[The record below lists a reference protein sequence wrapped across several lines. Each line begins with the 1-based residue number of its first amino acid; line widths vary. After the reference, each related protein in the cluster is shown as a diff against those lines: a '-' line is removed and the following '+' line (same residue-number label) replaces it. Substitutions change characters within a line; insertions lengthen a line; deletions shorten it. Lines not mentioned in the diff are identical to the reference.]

1 MNTHIVKSGEDNL
14 DKIAAQ
20 YGLTGGDLAVYNRLP
35 SSKVVPGQELKLEL
49 PKDALPIKVKLGK
62 GDSLE
67 TVAKHF
73 NTSVDR
79 IKLLNNL
86 KDSNVGEGTSLIAWD
101 PFRMNY
107 TKISKPEDLDT
118 LARQLNTT
126 KDKLLEANPHVDI
139 TKVSSETSINIPW
152 QLNRYV
158 EPIKETKTYSFPE
171 PLKIPTAKAEEVV
184 TTKLPEYKEYY
195 KFSTPKPEAKGLIYD
210 IPFISS
216 KARDIKATEYFNNI
230 SKELTNINTA
240 AFKSYKEA
248 EAKGNKE
255 LMWKLLSYIQNTNKE
270 FERVTGLKS
279 GTDVSKAIEAIK
291 YPEKSRIDDYL
302 TDQIVKETTEKVKK
316 IMPEAE
322 EVGIT
327 DDVSYQRYKNEVYDN
342 TIKIENEGITK
353 GYIAKSSDGKVS
365 YTDKADKILNT
376 YVKDNDAMKSL
387 YTSLDATQEFWETF
401 PKDFEACL
409 LTADPIKR
417 TEYQKQFKNKYS
429 DLSLV
434 DQMNPK
440 FLAYNNLYLE
450 DQDLGSKLDD
460 IINEKLPKIKNNDII
475 LEVLTSGNPDSYSDL
490 LKQNNI
496 SSNDVAI
503 VGNLLDEYYNYN
515 TKRIALGEQIDAIG
529 KDLTNSINTIQST
542 ILNYD
547 SKTNLQNF
555 FIQGAQPTSKFGEAL
570 KGLAIAKHQASQVR
584 GTTLAENI
592 DSVYLSDLF
601 NWMDKYNSSA
611 ATLNKVNQL
620 DLVYGEQSNRLFE
633 RREEKKLES
642 ILPSN
647 WFNENYSDIKTWE
660 KILVPLQYT
669 IQRLA
674 ESKNPVVSSGTQN
687 ILKTMDYYMNDIV
700 GKTIIPATLKVPV
713 TYGSMILYAYPEYLT
728 LQAQKAMGQLT
739 DEEYDKKIATWDK
752 DLQTFAKLQ
761 FGINRFNFNNVSS
774 VFNQLSTS
782 NIVTVEKP
790 MLDAMGKEMVNE
802 HGKPLTYKK
811 HYNEITLWKDW
822 NLYDVLKN
830 GNRLDLYREIQ
841 SLNPDKDLTKL
852 KSLDK
857 VILPRIDEGIGSGM
871 VRGSENYIYNPQTFF
886 EKTILNPEQIETVNQ
901 LVEIFYDP
909 LTYVTYGIEGLA
921 KTAVSPIRFI
931 RDVEGKA
938 LSTGLRESFIK
949 GSESLLTNGSRFTFL
964 SRKIPQLASLYSN
977 LNSKIVSAAE
987 KMFPDTASKW
997 YHIPAKLD
1005 AAKADFIAKKT
1016 MPTSYA
1022 NLKRAIKVIDFFE
1035 KPIDVD
1041 LFRLPGKVSEAA
1053 LKIKRI
1059 FDINY
1064 IIDNLS
1070 KIKTEVIPVEK
1081 LTKEGIVII
1090 RDSNGKQFIGKVIRT
1105 QGATD
1110 ISGEVMYGGK
1120 KVKIDSS
1127 VSKSFDIQ
1135 LADGS
1140 FKSFIQKQVKEI
1152 KAPTSKELKSIDS
1165 AWKAID
1171 PMDSY
1176 ISDFIENN
1184 IETIRTI
1191 GVVDIP
1197 SKNNYIAINI
1207 KGIKKPITGKII
1219 NKTSKEVGI
1228 LLADKTKKT
1237 LALNK
1242 IKEIKLIDPRE
1253 IKDLVIKWN
1262 DTFPSEVESK
1272 FLSPLKNKIATEVGR
1287 IDNALNWFSA
1297 GQLISKLPPSLRVT
1311 ASDLINRAGFT
1322 LNNRAALDTKLMFDY
1337 YAQAFKNDKKIL
1349 QTRVRQGDKYID
1361 LAWNE
1366 RVDKNG
1372 KIFKVEGLTKKAV
1385 VENKI
1390 ENLLLNAEAATL
1402 EDWKVLCK
1410 YGVYPSTL
1418 KSAIEKLAI
1427 QISRG
1432 DEVSKVL
1439 LKNGNFISDLVRALD
1454 PNSFNPSLQKV
1465 KIRFGE
1471 EYTKYLYDNGITSR
1485 PGINKIFEIANEYN
1499 KKIANTSD
1507 EAIII
1512 RAKEEIRKTYG
1523 DESLRLSEGI
1533 VDIYQTYTKELLQK
1547 QRSIIDPFYIDIP
1560 NNIEVGF
1567 KENKVILSKVD
1578 DKAITVKDIF
1588 FKRKGS
1594 TIPEKLFKAGTKKS
1608 EILEYLNKI
1617 ILDERFDY
1625 LQGEKIL
1632 KGIEARDIIRELYQ
1646 DAIDNVKNPKIKEI
1660 YNRYVKTGE
1669 NINLDDFISF
1679 IETYRNL
1686 KDLDYTSF
1694 KQIKDVIQRQY
1705 KGADEFDK
1713 IRLEVLKLL
1722 DGKKPFFRNH
1732 DIGNSIGTL
1741 LNLRRSTPKELDI
1754 AAKTING
1761 VFKGKKVTAKN
1772 KRFLVLD
1779 TETTGTNI
1787 VKDNI
1792 IEFGWKVIDGEGN
1805 IIPDS
1810 EGKFYRKYDKDFS
1823 KKLLEGDAQKIH
1835 GITDDIISKEGQDFG
1850 IILDN
1855 LINEINN
1862 VDGVIAHNA
1871 DFDIGILREELKRNK
1886 ISADTVFYGKEIID
1900 TIKSIDNNFKGKSLL
1915 EMYNQYVGGTYD
1927 AHDALADVNAL
1938 AQIYKQAYADGKV
1951 SKFVFTDN
1959 TSSIHKNLVSLKD
1972 QLQTLEETRRITP
1985 GLGVGEQPNWTATK
1999 PKEKDELIRIRKE
2012 FVDYLFGD
2020 SLETILKS
2028 SEEDIVKNVTEKTAQ
2043 IFDIVDGQRTFKKR
2057 KNMKQSDKTILQ
2069 IVNQY
2074 HDKIKE
2080 LSVNE
2085 KRLSKELK
2093 SLEAK
2098 KKDTKIIKKELEDIN
2113 NKIIELKKKD
2123 WEPLSED
2130 SGIIVIHQDYGSTDL
2145 EKAELKRLSSEGY
2158 RFLIMSKDYKRFGGK
2173 ILPAIKALR
2182 DLGLA
2187 EEFDMTKPLAKG
2199 QVFDF
2204 YTLNL
2209 KSRKLLSGEL
2219 YDIYSNI
2226 IKDSNGN
2233 IDYLTRLIL
2242 DAKDQSKSNLISVN
2256 MSLVSNMKQ
2265 FAKDELLNIDDTIG
2279 MASKYSD
2286 FLYKYISEHKDWFN
2300 NPDIILNELKFIKD
2314 INGAR
2319 LILSEKSA
2327 IASYLLKALDNLKE
2341 NNVDV
2346 FNLNNLTPAGI
2357 KAKEMFDSIMDSNV
2371 MDPVNE
2377 QKVIKILDTKFSKEL
2392 KASTDMPI
2400 SDKNV
2405 FLSRNEY
2412 YSLPEN
2418 KVLELKEWLDL
2429 PENKFHLDRID
2440 SSKDKL
2446 IDNEAMS
2453 AYLSYKN
2460 NKKITPYD
2468 DYVFFKEQESVNVDQ
2483 IGLTIDKDE
2492 SKGTI
2497 TLKELS
2503 DDYGVLEYLDDQ
2515 LQKFGYESQSS
2526 IALSDDLMKQLGAK
2540 KIKEIDANGH
2550 ERNVWVVNVE
2560 KIFNE
2565 RVSNFGKKSLVPIKK
2580 ERLDI
2585 STVKKLPAGI
2595 YDDGIILKKRNKNGE
2610 MIIEVSNIYNNNV
2623 DNKIVY
2629 VLSPESQLEKSYR
2642 DGDILITSVDQE
2654 INHKNYL
2661 NILDEDRRE
2670 LYKPIKYNDIDTDKN
2685 VIDFSSD
2692 PNKEKKYNIYKTS
2705 INNETG
2711 EVKFVLSKK
2720 DINENNLNDNLNS
2733 FIDKDKSYKI
2743 QNATEWH
2750 ENLNQKAI
2758 NNFDKKM
2765 EMEEGVRSGDIMSYS
2780 VDPIPESLY
2789 DLTKKEVEREKIQ
2802 PIMVDR
2808 VVQNVDTF
2816 DIKNLDGTISLIPG
2830 NKVITFENIFSAD
2843 KASGNTKV
2851 FPKPKELSTFEYLS
2865 LDLNKLRSSLRSE
2878 KTHIDYIIVDVLDVK
2893 YISNLEKELSTIKD
2907 VVKHSELSNRINNYK
2922 QNLKIVDKL
2931 EKTIKSDTSTI
2942 DNISNVKVYR
2952 INRAEDIVLDGDRDS
2967 VNAIKNHYYKKEKGL
2982 IVSDNTFDTQTFF
2995 NAKMFSPRERNVI
3008 NTINDVYRNIN
3019 LVVGAEKGA
3028 GVDWIFSKQSSLFT
3042 DTLDLDASL
3051 EKLVNNV
3058 ERAIAK
3064 DTINKDILNL
3074 ISNTNRTW
3082 HGKEIVVIGLDN
3094 AKYVSREFYEAIDDL
3109 KGKNCT
3115 FIFSKTP
3122 TKLELE
3128 MRTYIKNK
3136 GLKVKD
3142 MDLDNAPVLGGR
3154 HPLLKDSDLQKQQ
3167 DELMKKTGFV
3177 LLVGKIDDVGGVIPK
3192 PVLISQAA
3200 RDAGTLVYSDSKII
3214 RDQMRLLNSF
3224 FGTNIK
3230 EAYKLPGLPLKLELF
3245 NNVITP
3251 EQALEKAIKAS
3262 ARKALKVE
3270 WYKWKTEQVE
3280 NYRTEI
3286 EEKFKELGEIGGE
3299 TRDLTLAREAIEE
3312 LVRRFERLFTPIE
3325 DNILKWRGK
3334 EDSLDKVLRLQR
3346 KKLMGDLAYDL
3357 ATGKKNWDVFD
3368 TYLKKGVLPSKMYS
3382 TMNFGVKTIRFINS
3396 LPGYAQGAFIM
3407 FVLRLS
3413 PRWYIN
3419 NAIDDTVKTF
3429 LIERNFNRFLSALWL
3444 NTRVYTYF
3452 GSTIMKHI
3460 GTDTGLNR
3468 IVIPFYRLWNK
3479 LNLMDAKTLEKKIAE
3494 LRVKKDFNLVEW
3506 LSEHD
3511 MEDFSKFVDT
3521 DGDIILKRKD
3531 GSDLNLTAQD
3541 RNYYLSAGIQ
3551 ESFTDADEAMK
3562 AYNAMTPDNPWK
3574 AIKKKTKEYGTNLD
3588 YFSAQSERMRRSF
3601 VLYRALQNQT
3611 IKLVEAK
3618 ALIKDFFFDYRD
3630 INRAVMVMRKFF
3642 PFFSFNYFT
3651 VKLFLKLLLGKYG
3664 YQTFRAGMA
3673 LMEVWEANTQ
3683 NLPEIYKD
3691 RISLKIGG
3699 KEYLIRPNLSL
3710 LDVLKFM
3717 HNPGEQIETM
3727 AENPSKMIL
3736 GLGYGPVVGNVV
3748 NELSGT
3754 DYYSPSR
3761 SALRKLGWS
3770 YSEIEREIS
3779 NYEETQKEEVD
3790 DFDKLYKVMYAIVPQ
3805 IDLLNNI
3812 LFKLDAGFE
3821 KSDNLLK
3828 SKRFREITKLFGI
3841 NIFEWDAI
3849 DKLQNKI
3856 FSLPPSIRNYYIDSI
3871 KKEDPEV
3878 YKEFNR
3884 QSLIGLWVKKVNEGA
3899 SEQEILDAMKERYTQ
3914 NTYYGL
3920 EEEEN
3925 GKGDEWLRTN
3935 PDRKVIMEKLWAE
3948 APTDTRKEYNEKVRE
3963 AEADRRNITQII
3975 EETIPKNLNTMTNV
3989 LKYQALGE
3997 DFTTTINRDLLVK
4010 DLTNKGL
4017 NLKQINTLIA
4027 NKYAD
4032 AGVDFIREEQVN
4044 QKKSESEKYKNLSL
4058 EEKKAL
4064 KIEDDIFTQKMKV
4077 INRFLPG
4084 DGLSSDETATAFRRW
4099 EDSFDTYLTAKE
4111 KQRYLDS
4118 LPDSQRILKSAMT
4131 DYISRW
4137 GKIID
4142 GVESY
4147 NYYSTFNSQP
4157 EWFKQ
4162 FYFIAHP
4169 DAKIY
4174 YPVAT
4179 ERERRLQEIASKMD
4193 KGINTTKDRLALEEW
4208 FWNQTDAIKAWE
4220 KEKPETIKKFRE
4232 KKDYIIN
4239 FQVPL
4244 QSFANINNWVGY
4256 YNFILSP
4263 NNSKY
4268 LKAWSESGEADR
4280 TPEQIKID
4288 AEKKIQIAK
4297 ASKEF
4302 YSLPSKTWEDQKAKQ
4317 EWLDKNTELREWW
4330 DRNKTP
4336 QEKELSKKV
4345 QQYQLMK
4352 FDFDPTK
4359 GDVYTQWRKLTL
4371 SRDQFLKDNPEVLAY
4386 LNKGSADN
4394 LESTVI
4400 QKKLK
4405 IFNSLSTEKQAEY
4418 IDSNPDLSEYFLAGV
4433 PEQIR
4438 SVRKLQDQYFDIK
4451 EKDYKSKDDYY
4462 DARNSF
4468 LSSHKELQKY
4478 WDTMSLPASAF
4489 NDKDLFNKYQNY
4501 LSKINKYFDSVSASG
4516 LNDFMRIG
4524 LLSLNPYQVPGD
4536 SPEDKWLKGK
4546 VYSSAMQT
4554 WIRLLDDNKSIGM
4567 YFFRQL
4573 PNWIRQQYYKNHP
4586 EKMAMANYSLG
4597 NWFGQSV
4604 WSNAQ
4609 NNPNAIWAL
4618 QQQKRYGSN
4627 IPFSI
4632 SKKVENI
4639 LIASGLWEDRSKWN
4653 TSMWNEWQLSRA
4665 AKLNGLR
4672 SSDVATN
4679 PLIKKELFRASQ
4691 MFGKVA
4697 PIPSGIYKK
4706 NIKWLPMPVVLPAD
4720 IMSGNAMSLLESE
4733 SMQAPSVYTEEEKP
4747 RNLQEQKVLDNKE

>member
-14 DKIAAQ
+14 EQIAGQ
-20 YGLTGGDLAVYNRLP
+20 YGLKAGDLAIYNRLP
-35 SSKVVPGQELKLEL
+35 NNKVVPGQELKLEL
-49 PKDALPIKVKLGK
+49 PKNALPIKVKLGK
-62 GDSLE
+62 GDSLD

-79 IKLLNNL
+79 LKLLNNL
-86 KDSNVGEGTSLIAWD
+86 KDSNVGEGTSIIAWD
-101 PFRMNY
+101 PFRYNY
-107 TKISKPEDLDT
+107 TKINKPEDLDT
-118 LARQLNTT
+118 LARQFNTT
-126 KDKLLEANPHVDI
+126 KEKILEANPHVDI
-139 TKVSSETSINIPW
+139 TKVSPETSINIPW
-152 QLNRYV
+152 QLNQYI
-158 EPIKETKTYSFPE
+158 EPKEAKISSFPE

-184 TTKLPEYKEYY
+184 TTKFPEYKEYY

-210 IPFISS
+210 IPFLSD
-216 KARDIKATEYFNNI
+216 KVRDIKATEYFNNI
-230 SKELTNINTA
+230 SKELTDVNTK
-240 AFKSYKEA
+240 AFKAYKEA
-248 EAKGNKE
+248 EQKGNKE
-255 LMWKLLSYIQNTNKE
+255 VMWKLLSYIQNTNKE
-270 FERVTGLKS
+270 FEKVTGLKS
-279 GTDVSKAIEAIK
+279 GTDVSKAIDNIQF
-291 YPEKSRIDDYL
+291 PEKARIDDYL
-302 TDQIVKETTEKVKK
+302 TNQIAKETAEKVKK

-322 EVGIT
+322 EIGIT
-327 DDVSYQRYKNEVYDN
+327 DDASYQRYKNEAYDN
-342 TIKIENEGITK
+342 TIKIENDGITK
-353 GYIAKSSDGKVS
+353 GFIIKSSDGKVS
-365 YTDKADKILNT
+365 YTDKADKILNA
-376 YVKDNDAMKSL
+376 YVKDNEAMKTL
-387 YTSLDATQEFWETF
+387 YTSLDATQEFWEQF

-409 LTADPIKR
+409 LTADPLKR
-417 TEYQKQFKNKYS
+417 AGYQKAFKDKYS
-429 DLSLV
+429 DLSLIE
-434 DQMNPK
+434 QMNPK

-450 DQDLGSKLDD
+450 DQDLADKLDD
-460 IINEKLPKIKNNDII
+460 IINEKLPKINNSDII
-475 LEVLTSGNPDSYSDL
+475 IDVLTSGNPDSYSDL
-490 LKQNNI
+490 LRQNNI
-496 SSNDVAI
+496 SSDDVAI

-515 TKRIALGEQIDAIG
+515 TKRVALGDQIDAIS
-529 KDLTNSINTIQST
+529 KDLTNNINAIQNT

-547 SKTNLQNF
+547 TKTNLQNF
-555 FIQGAQPTSKFGEAL
+555 FIQGAKPTSKFGEAL
-570 KGLAIAKHQASQVR
+570 KGLAIAKHQASQIR

-611 ATLNKVNQL
+611 AGLNKVNQL
-620 DLVYGEQSNRLFE
+620 DIIYGEQSNRLFQ

-660 KILVPLQYT
+660 KILVPLQYS
-669 IQRLA
+669 IQQLA
-674 ESKNPVVSSGTQN
+674 ESKNPLVSDGTKN
-687 ILKTMDYYMNDIV
+687 LLKTMDYYMNDIV
-700 GKTIIPATLKVPV
+700 GKTIIPAALKVPV
-713 TYGSMILYAYPEYLT
+713 TYGSMMLYAYPEYLT
-728 LQAQKAMGQLT
+728 LQAQRAMGQLT
-739 DEEYDKKIATWDK
+739 DEEYNRRIATWDQ

-761 FGINRFNFNNVSS
+761 FGINRFNFGNVSS

-782 NIVTVEKP
+782 NIITVEKP
-790 MLDAMGKEMVNE
+790 MLDAMGKEMIDE
-802 HGKPLTYKK
+802 LGKPITYKK

-841 SLNPDKDLTKL
+841 GLNPNKDLTNL

-886 EKTILNPEQIETVNQ
+886 EKTILNPEQIETINQ

-909 LTYVTYGIEGLA
+909 LTYVTYGVEGLA
-921 KTAVSPIRFI
+921 KTAVAPIKFI
-931 RDVEGKA
+931 KDVEGKA
-938 LSTGLRESFIK
+938 LATGLRESFIK

-964 SRKIPQLASLYSN
+964 SRKIPRLASLYSN
-977 LNSKIVSAAE
+977 LNSKIASAAE

-1005 AAKADFIAKKT
+1005 AAKADFISKKN

-1022 NLKRAIKVIDFFE
+1022 NLKRVIKFTEFFE
-1035 KPIDVD
+1035 KPIDVG
-1041 LFRLPGKVSEAA
+1041 LFRVPGKVSEEA
-1053 LKIKRI
+1053 LKIKRA

-1064 IIDNLS
+1064 IVDNLP

-1081 LTKEGIVII
+1081 LTKEGVVII
-1090 RDSNGKQFIGKVIRT
+1090 TDSKGKQFIGKVTRT
-1105 QGATD
+1105 PGTTD
-1110 ISGEVMYGGK
+1110 IAGQIVYWGK
-1120 KVKIDSS
+1120 KVKIDPS
-1127 VSKSFDIQ
+1127 VAKSFDIQ

-1140 FKSFIQKQVKEI
+1140 FKSFTQKQIKEI
-1152 KAPTSKELKSIDS
+1152 KTPISKELKSLNS
-1165 AWKAID
+1165 AWKSTN
-1171 PMDSY
+1171 PLNSY
-1176 ISDFIENN
+1176 ISDFIDNN
-1184 IETIRTI
+1184 LSKIRTI

-1197 SKNNYIAINI
+1197 NKNDYIVVNI
-1207 KGIKKPITGKII
+1207 KGIKKPVTGKII
-1219 NKTSKEVGI
+1219 NKTSKEVEI
-1228 LLADKTKKT
+1228 LLSDKTIKT
-1237 LALNK
+1237 LQLSK
-1242 IKEIKLIDPRE
+1242 IKEIKLVDPRE
-1253 IKDLVIKWN
+1253 IKDLVFKWN
-1262 DTFPSEVESK
+1262 DTFPSELESS

-1297 GQLISKLPPSLRVT
+1297 GQLISKLPPALRVT

-1337 YAQAFKNDKKIL
+1337 FAQAFKNDKRVL
-1349 QTRVRQGDKYID
+1349 STRVRQGDKYID

-1366 RVDKNG
+1366 RLTKDG
-1372 KIFKVEGLTKKAV
+1372 KIIKVEGLTKKDV
-1385 VENKI
+1385 VSNKI
-1390 ENLLLNAEAATL
+1390 ESLLLNPESATL
-1402 EDWKVLCK
+1402 DDWKVLTK

-1418 KSAIEKLAI
+1418 KTAIEKLSI
-1427 QISRG
+1427 QLSRG
-1432 DEVSKVL
+1432 DEVSKIL
-1439 LKNGNFISDLVRALD
+1439 LKNGDFISDLVRALD
-1454 PNSFNPSLQKV
+1454 PNSFNPVLQKI
-1465 KIRFGE
+1465 KIRFDE
-1471 EYTKYLYDNGITSR
+1471 EYSEYLSNNGIESR
-1485 PGINKIFEIANEYN
+1485 DSIKKVFYIANEYN
-1499 KKIANTSD
+1499 KKIANTD
-1507 EAIII
+1507 NIDIISK
-1512 RAKEEIRKTYG
+1512 AKEEISKTYG
-1523 DESLRLSEGI
+1523 DEMLRLSEGI
-1533 VDIYQTYTKELLQK
+1533 VDIYHAYTNELLQK

-1560 NNIEVGF
+1560 TSIELGF
-1567 KENKVILSKVD
+1567 KDNKVILSKFNNEAVS
-1578 DKAITVKDIF
+1578 VKDIF

-1594 TIPEKLFKAGTKKS
+1594 IEPEKYFKAGTKKS
-1608 EILEYLNKI
+1608 EILEALNKI
-1617 ILDERFDY
+1617 ILDERLDY
-1625 LQGEKIL
+1625 LEGEKVI
-1632 KGIEARDIIRELYQ
+1632 KGIEGRDIIREFYQ
-1646 DAIDNVKNPKIKEI
+1646 DAIDNVKNPKIKEL
-1660 YNRYVKTGE
+1660 YDRYLKTGD
-1669 NINLDDFISF
+1669 NLNLDDFISF

-1694 KQIKDVIQRQY
+1694 KQIKDVIKRQY

-1713 IRLEVLKLL
+1713 IRLEVLNLL
-1722 DGKKPFFRNH
+1722 ESKKPFFRNH
-1732 DIGNSIGTL
+1732 DVGNTIGTL
-1741 LNLRRSTPKELDI
+1741 LNLRRATPKELDV
-1754 AAKTING
+1754 ASKTVNE
-1761 VFKGKKVTAKN
+1761 VFKNRKLTAKN
-1772 KRFLVLD
+1772 SKRFLVLD
-1779 TETTGTNI
+1779 TETTGTDIAND
-1787 VKDNI
+1787 KI

-1810 EGKFYRKYDKDFS
+1810 EGKYFRKYDKDFT
-1823 KKLLEGDAQKIH
+1823 KELLEGDSQKIH
-1835 GITDDIISKEGQDFG
+1835 GITDDTIIKEGQDFN
-1850 IILDN
+1850 IVLDN

-1871 DFDIGILREELKRNK
+1871 DFDIGILKAELKRNK
-1886 ISADTVFYGKEIID
+1886 ISPDVVFYGKEVID

-1938 AQIYKQAYADGKV
+1938 SEIYKKAYDNGKV
-1951 SKFVFTDN
+1951 SSFVFTDN
-1959 TSSIHKNLVSLKD
+1959 TSSIHKNLVVLKD

-1985 GLGVGEQPNWTATK
+1985 GLGVGEQPNWTATARK
-1999 PKEKDELIRIRKE
+1999 PEEELVRIREDLKGT
-2012 FVDYLFGD
+2012 LFD
-2020 SLETILKS
+2020 ISFDDILKS
-2028 SEEDIVKNVTEKTAQ
+2028 SEEEIVKNVAKKTAQ
-2043 IFDIVDGQRTFKKR
+2043 IFDIVDGQKAFKKR
-2057 KNMKQSDKTILQ
+2057 KNVKQPDKTIQ
-2069 IVNQY
+2069 EVIEQY
-2074 HDKIKE
+2074 HDEIKILFSKEKKLIKE
-2080 LSVNE
+2080 INILDQ
-2085 KRLSKELK
+2085 
-2093 SLEAK
+2093 K
-2098 KKDTKIIKKELEDIN
+2098 KKDIKDKVIELNDLRKEIV
-2113 NKIIELKKKD
+2113 ELKKKD
-2123 WEPLSED
+2123 RDPLSYNDGFVAVSE
-2130 SGIIVIHQDYGSTDL
+2130 HYGSTIEEQKVLKDL
-2145 EKAELKRLSSEGY
+2145 SDKGY
-2158 RFLIMSKDYKRFGGK
+2158 RFVIFTTKPNRLIGDP
-2173 ILPAIKALR
+2173 IVAVKALR
-2182 DLGLA
+2182 EFGLA
-2187 EEFDMTKPLAKG
+2187 EEFNMERPIAKG
-2199 QVFDF
+2199 QTFDF
-2204 YTLNL
+2204 YVKTIKSNKAVPGDFLNVFNEIT
-2209 KSRKLLSGEL
+2209 KNSKASDVLSEIISDTK
-2219 YDIYSNI
+2219 DINKNNI
-2226 IKDSNGN
+2226 IS
-2233 IDYLTRLIL
+2233 IYLGYVNRLKKFSKGKELKL
-2242 DAKDQSKSNLISVN
+2242 D
-2256 MSLVSNMKQ
+2256 
-2265 FAKDELLNIDDTIG
+2265 IDDTIKIAVDG
-2279 MASKYSD
+2279 AN
-2286 FLYKYISEHKDWFN
+2286 FLYQYLSKPAQREWLN
-2300 NPDIILNELKFIKD
+2300 NPDIILSKLKFFID
-2314 INGAR
+2314 INNA
-2319 LILSEKSA
+2319 K
-2327 IASYLLKALDNLKE
+2327 LLLKE
-2341 NNVDV
+2341 NSDIVSYLIKTLDGFKDNEINIDT
-2346 FNLNNLTPAGI
+2346 FSNLTPSG
-2357 KAKEMFDSIMDSNV
+2357 KRYKEMFDLIMDSNV
-2371 MDPVNE
+2371 LDPE
-2377 QKVIKILDTKFSKEL
+2377 IASKIIEKLNTNYSKEL
-2392 KASTDMPI
+2392 KIADIVASSNTSNQILYPDEWFSIPGNEFKTM
-2400 SDKNV
+2400 DDYEDFV
-2405 FLSRNEY
+2405 FEANE
-2412 YSLPEN
+2412 
-2418 KVLELKEWLDL
+2418 ELKNTGVLDK
-2429 PENKFHLDRID
+2429 EYVD
-2440 SSKDKL
+2440 KDTGD
-2446 IDNEAMS
+2446 IVSPHD
-2453 AYLSYKN
+2453 LSYKQDYEDYLN
-2460 NKKITPYD
+2460 QELEKFGSDYQASLSLSEDIMKKLRAKKIT
-2468 DYVFFKEQESVNVDQ
+2468 E
-2483 IGLTIDKDE
+2483 IDK
-2492 SKGTI
+2492 KGFKKTAWI
-2497 TLKELS
+2497 INKN
-2503 DDYGVLEYLDDQ
+2503 DIRDY
-2515 LQKFGYESQSS
+2515 
-2526 IALSDDLMKQLGAK
+2526 
-2540 KIKEIDANGH
+2540 
-2550 ERNVWVVNVE
+2550 
-2560 KIFNE
+2560 
-2565 RVSNFGKKSLVPIKK
+2565 RVKNFGKNGLVPSHKK
-2580 ERLDI
+2580 KYLEI
-2585 STVKKLPAGI
+2585 SYNKKLPNGI
-2595 YDDGIILKKRNKNGE
+2595 YSDGIESIGKNKKGE
-2610 MIIEVSNIYNNNV
+2610 LVVTVDNVYQNNV
-2623 DNKIVY
+2623 DNKIIY
-2629 VLSPESQLEKSYR
+2629 ALSPDSLFDISSGKKILKMSKGKIPVIK
-2642 DGDILITSVDQE
+2642 DGDIIITSVDQE
-2654 INHKNYL
+2654 VNFKNYS
-2661 NILDEDRRE
+2661 E
-2670 LYKPIKYNDIDTDKN
+2670 
-2685 VIDFSSD
+2685 SD
-2692 PNKEKKYNIYKTS
+2692 PGEYRPKRLRGLEDNIDDRNIIDLSTDPDKKKEYNIY
-2705 INNETG
+2705 I
-2711 EVKFVLSKK
+2711 VKDSEDNGIEIDKLKSN
-2720 DINENNLNDNLNS
+2720 ILEDNLDG
-2733 FIDKDKSYKI
+2733 FVKEIIDSEKSYKI
-2743 QNATEWH
+2743 NDNVSWWEKI
-2750 ENLNQKAI
+2750 NQEVPVSLEKEI
-2758 NNFDKKM
+2758 DIEQSSISRKKIFIKDRM
-2765 EMEEGVRSGDIMSYS
+2765 
-2780 VDPIPESLY
+2780 PESLM
-2789 DLTKKEVEREKIQ
+2789 DLVTKKVVKEKPEEELIS
-2802 PIMVDR
+2802 R
-2808 VVQNVDTF
+2808 AVQNVDTF
-2816 DIKNLDGTISLIPG
+2816 DIKNEDNTVSLIQG
-2830 NKVITFENIFSAD
+2830 NKTITFENLFNAD
-2843 KASGNTKV
+2843 KASGNTKT
-2851 FPKPKELSTFEYLS
+2851 FPRPKELSTFDNLS
-2865 LDLNKLRSSLRSE
+2865 FDLNKLRSSLRNE
-2878 KTHIDYIIVDVLDVK
+2878 KTRIDYIIIDVPSSK
-2893 YISNLEKELSTIKD
+2893 YIAKLEKELLTVKD
-2907 VVKHSELSNRINNYK
+2907 AVKHAELSTKINTYK
-2922 QNLKIVDKL
+2922 QNIKSADKL
-2931 EKTIKSDTSTI
+2931 EKVIKSDTSTV
-2942 DNISNVKVYR
+2942 DNISNVKIYR
-2952 INRAEDIVLDGDRDS
+2952 INSADDIVLAGDLDS
-2967 VNAIKNHYYKKEKGL
+2967 IKAIKTDYFKKEKGL
-2982 IVSDNTFDTQTFF
+2982 IVSEDIYSTQKFF
-2995 NAKMFSPRERNVI
+2995 NAKMFSPRERNI
-3008 NTINDVYRNIN
+3008 RDTMDDVYRNIN
-3019 LVVGAEKGA
+3019 LIVGAEKGA

-3051 EKLVNNV
+3051 DKLVNNV
-3058 ERAIAK
+3058 ERALAK
-3064 DTINKDILNL
+3064 DKINQDVLKL
-3074 ISNTNRTW
+3074 ISNTNRSW
-3082 HGKEIVVIGLDN
+3082 DGKEIVIIGLDN

-3115 FIFSKTP
+3115 FIFSSTP
-3122 TKLELE
+3122 SKLELE

-3142 MDLDNAPVLGGR
+3142 INLDNIPVLGGR
-3154 HPLLKDSDLQKQQ
+3154 KKLLKDSDLQKQQ
-3167 DELMKKTGFV
+3167 DELMDKASFV
-3177 LLVGKIDDVGGVIPK
+3177 LLVGRIDDIGGVIPK
-3192 PVLISQAA
+3192 PVLIAQTA

-3224 FGTNIK
+3224 FGTSLK

-3280 NYRTEI
+3280 NYRTEM

-3299 TRDLTLAREAIEE
+3299 VRDLTLAREAIEE
-3312 LVRRFERLFTPIE
+3312 LVRKFERLFTPIE

-3334 EDSLDKVLRLQR
+3334 EDTLDKVLRLYR

-3357 ATGKKNWDVFD
+3357 ATGKKNWDAFD
-3368 TYLKKGVLPSKMYS
+3368 SYIEKGVLPSKMYS
-3382 TMNFGVKTIRFINS
+3382 AMGMGVKTIRFIKS

-3429 LIERNFNRFLSALWL
+3429 LIERNFKRLLTALWL

-3452 GSTIMKHI
+3452 GSTILKHV
-3460 GTDTGLNR
+3460 GVDTQINR
-3468 IVIPFYRLWNK
+3468 IAIPFYRLWHK
-3479 LNLMDAKTLEKKIAE
+3479 LNLIDAKTLERKIAE

-3511 MEDFSKFVDT
+3511 MKDFSEFVNT
-3521 DGDIILKRKD
+3521 DGDIVLKRKD

-3551 ESFTDADEAMK
+3551 ESFTDADEAMR

-3574 AIKKKTKEYGTNLD
+3574 AIKKKAKEYGTNLD

-3611 IKLVEAK
+3611 VKLVEAK

-3691 RISLKIGG
+3691 RISIKIGD
-3699 KEYLIRPNLSL
+3699 KEYLIRPNISL
-3710 LDVLKFM
+3710 TDVLRFM
-3717 HNPGEQIETM
+3717 HNPGKQIEQM

-3748 NELSGT
+3748 NDITGT
-3754 DYYSPSR
+3754 DFYSPSR
-3761 SALRKLGWS
+3761 SVLKDLGWS
-3770 YSEIEREIS
+3770 FSEIEKEIS
-3779 NYEETQKEEVD
+3779 DYEKDQRQEVD
-3790 DFDKLYKVMYAIVPQ
+3790 SFDKLYKVMYAIVPQ

-3812 LFKLDAGFE
+3812 LFKLDAGYE

-3841 NIFEWDAI
+3841 NIFEWDAV

-3856 FSLPPSIRNYYIDSI
+3856 FSLPPSVRNYYIDSI

-3884 QSLIGLWVKKVNEGA
+3884 QSLIGLWVKKVNAGA

-3925 GKGDEWLRTN
+3925 GNGDEWLRTS

-3963 AEADRRNITQII
+3963 AEADRRNITEII
-3975 EETIPKNLNTMTNV
+3975 EETIPKNLTTMANV

-4044 QKKSESEKYKNLSL
+4044 QKKAESEKYKNLSL

-4064 KIEDDIFTQKMKV
+4064 KIEDDAFTQKMKV

-4084 DGLSSDETATAFRRW
+4084 DGLSADETASAFRRW
-4099 EDSFDTYLTAKE
+4099 EDSFDTYLTPKE
-4111 KQRYLDS
+4111 KERYLDS

-4174 YPVAT
+4174 YPIAT
-4179 ERERRLQEIASKMD
+4179 ERERRLHEIALKMD
-4193 KGINTTKDRLALEEW
+4193 KGIDTTKDRLALEEW

-4317 EWLDKNTELREWW
+4317 DWLSKNPELREWW
-4330 DRNKTP
+4330 DRNKTS
-4336 QEKELSKKV
+4336 QEKELSNKV

-4359 GDVYTQWRKLTL
+4359 GDIYTQWRKLTL

-4394 LESTVI
+4394 LESTII

-4418 IDSNPDLSEYFLAGV
+4418 IDGNPDLSEYFLNGV

-4478 WDTMSLPASAF
+4478 WDTMSLPDSAF

-4501 LSKINKYFDSVSASG
+4501 LSKINKYFDSVSGDG

-4524 LLSLNPYQVPGD
+4524 LLSLNPYQVPGN
-4536 SPEDKWLKGK
+4536 SQEDKWLKSK
-4546 VYSSAMQT
+4546 VYGSAMKT
-4554 WIRLLDDNKSIGM
+4554 WIRLLDENKSVGM

-4632 SKKVENI
+4632 KKKVENA
-4639 LIASGLWEDRSKWN
+4639 LIAAGIWEDRSKWN
-4653 TSMWNEWQLSRA
+4653 TSMWNEWQISRS

-4679 PLIKKELFRASQ
+4679 PLIRKELFRASQ

-4697 PIPSGIYKK
+4697 PIAPGIYRKK
-4706 NIKWLPMPVVLPAD
+4706 VKWLPIPVILPAD
-4720 IMSGNAMSLLESE
+4720 IMSGNAMSLIESE
-4733 SMQAPSVYTEEEKP
+4733 LPKAPSMYTKEEKP
-4747 RNLQEQKVLDNKE
+4747 KNAQEQKVLDEKN